1 MYDILTDFASPVVT
15 LIAAIVAGLITI
27 TFARTQTRIAESQR
41 DIALDKL
48 KFELFQKRYEIYEA
62 AKQLLEYMP
71 FITELAKSDTTKVRS
86 LYVKMD
92 EARFYF
98 PPGICSLLN
107 TIHDRCELFFEHLA
121 IRDRIN
127 INADDYHEHWSRMA
141 DTLAADQ
148 SVLRSIYASLPS
160 TFEKS
165 LAFEQL
171 KRS

>member
-1 MYDILTDFASPVVT
+1 MYDILKDFASPIVT
-15 LIAAIVAGLITI
+15 FFAAIVAGLITI

-48 KFELFQKRYEIYEA
+48 KFDLFQKRYEIYEA
-62 AKQLLEYMP
+62 AKQLLEYVP
-71 FITELAKSDTTKVRS
+71 FITDLAKSDTNKIRA

-98 PPGICSLLN
+98 PPDICGFLN
-107 TIHDRCELFFEHLA
+107 TIHTRCEQFFEHLA
-121 IRDRIN
+121 ERDRIN
-127 INADDYHEHWSRMA
+127 INADDYHEQWYNMA
-141 DTLAADQ
+141 ETLAADQ
-148 SVLRSIYASLPS
+148 GKLRAAYRVLPR

-165 LAFEQL
+165 LAYEQL